1 MNNKGY
7 SLIEMLVAIAIF
19 SVLLVAVMNTFTRG
33 FAYQRRIVEM
43 QKVQREEAFLLETI
57 SREIRMATAIAAS
70 QQNLHEASRLD
81 FTDHTG
87 TPIYYCLAME
97 SGACNPAGKYFSVD
111 GKVINSADVE
121 VVGVKF
127 STSQTFVKT
136 QPLVTITMEIRSK
149 KEPAVSTVLQTS
161 VATRLYK

>member
-57 SREIRMATAIAAS
+57 SREIRMATAIADT
-70 QQNLHEASRLD
+70 QKNLRGGPKLD

-87 TPIYYCLAME
+87 TPVSYCLAVE
-97 SGACNPAGKYFSVD
+97 SGACSPAGKYFSVN

-121 VVGVKF
+121 VAGLKF
-127 STSQTFVKT
+127 YTSESFDKT
-136 QPLVTITMEIRSK
+136 QPLITITMQIRSK
-149 KEPAVSTVLQTS
+149 KESSVSTILQTS